1 MLTCF
6 YIAQGLIMLITCKAT
21 FATNALATF
30 KAEVKNRLSA
40 PPRLYL
46 LFACKKLQLQ
56 KDWSKK

>member
-1 MLTCF
+1 
-6 YIAQGLIMLITCKAT
+6 MLITCKAT
-21 FATNALATF
+21 FATKALAYF
-30 KAEVKNRLSA
+30 NAEVKNRLSA